1 VATIETES
9 ELVEVKLGQEEEE
22 ISESDRVRTENLLID
37 VLIIEQFKRFVR
49 KESELQTHVVQWDG

>member
-1 VATIETES
+1 MATIETES